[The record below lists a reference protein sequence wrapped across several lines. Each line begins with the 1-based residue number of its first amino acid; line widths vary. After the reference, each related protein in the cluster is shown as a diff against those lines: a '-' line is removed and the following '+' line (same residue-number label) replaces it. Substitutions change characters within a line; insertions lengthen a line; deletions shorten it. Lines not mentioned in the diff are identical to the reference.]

1 VKKTRLFIALVG
13 SLGRPAWFDEHRGVS
28 MRPSVRPA
36 IPRYFKMRPFMRTYM
51 VVTLLLAGLTS
62 AQASGGVSCDAK
74 DASVEFEAGGGLGR
88 SVGGSLFNVNGEIK
102 VKLKGVPADFRE
114 LKFKDSD
121 VSQRWI
127 DGKEVRLQLYR
138 EREEGL
144 FGYVNLEILTKRVDE
159 GSYVGR
165 YELTISHLESE
176 KATEA
181 KKFTAR
187 GKVKCM
193 TE

>member
-1 VKKTRLFIALVG
+1 MRALV
-13 SLGRPAWFDEHRGVS
+13 
-28 MRPSVRPA
+28 
-36 IPRYFKMRPFMRTYM
+36 
-51 VVTLLLAGLTS
+51 VVTLLLAGLMP
-62 AQASGGVSCDAK
+62 AQASGGFSCEAQ
-74 DASVEFEAGGGLGR
+74 DASVKFEAGGGMGR
-88 SVGGSLFNVNGEIK
+88 SVGASLFNFNGEIK

-114 LKFKDSD
+114 LKLKDSD

-144 FGYVNLEILTKRVDE
+144 FGYIDLVILTKRVEE
-159 GSYVGR
+159 GSYAGR
-165 YELTISHLESE
+165 YELTISHLDSE
-176 KATEA
+176 QATEA

>member
-1 VKKTRLFIALVG
+1 
-13 SLGRPAWFDEHRGVS
+13 
-28 MRPSVRPA
+28 
-36 IPRYFKMRPFMRTYM
+36 MRTL
-51 VVTLLLAGLTS
+51 VVLTLLLAGLMP
-62 AQASGGVSCDAK
+62 AHASGGVSCEAK
-74 DASVEFEAGGGLGR
+74 DASVQFEAGGGVGR
-88 SVGGSLFNVNGEIK
+88 SVGGSLLNFTGEIK
-102 VKLKGVPADFRE
+102 VKLKGAPADFRE
-114 LKFKDSD
+114 LKFKESD
-121 VSQRWI
+121 VSQRWM

-144 FGYVNLEILTKRVDE
+144 FGYVNLEILTKRVEE
-159 GSYVGR
+159 GSYAGR

-181 KKFTAR
+181 KKVTAR

>member
-1 VKKTRLFIALVG
+1 MRAFIVG
-13 SLGRPAWFDEHRGVS
+13 A
-28 MRPSVRPA
+28 
-36 IPRYFKMRPFMRTYM
+36 
-51 VVTLLLAGLTS
+51 LLLAGLMP
-62 AQASGGVSCDAK
+62 AQASGGVSCEAK
-74 DASVEFEAGGGLGR
+74 DASVQFEAGGGVGR
-88 SVGGSLFNVNGEIK
+88 SVGGSLLNFTGEIS
-102 VKLKGVPADFRE
+102 VKLKGVPADFRQ

-121 VSQRWI
+121 VSQRWM

-144 FGYVNLEILTKRVDE
+144 FGYVDLVILTRRVEE
-159 GSYVGR
+159 GSYAGR

-181 KKFTAR
+181 KQFKAR
-187 GKVKCM
+187 GKVRCM

>member
-1 VKKTRLFIALVG
+1 MRAFIAL
-13 SLGRPAWFDEHRGVS
+13 
-28 MRPSVRPA
+28 
-36 IPRYFKMRPFMRTYM
+36 
-51 VVTLLLAGLTS
+51 TLLLAGLMP
-62 AQASGGVSCDAK
+62 AHASGGVSCEAK
-74 DASVEFEAGGGLGR
+74 DGSVQFEVGGGMGR
-88 SVGGSLFNVNGEIK
+88 SVGASLFNVNGEIK

-114 LKFKDSD
+114 LKLKDAD

-144 FGYVNLEILTKRVDE
+144 FGYVNLEILTKRVGE
-159 GSYVGR
+159 GSYKGS
-165 YELTISHLESE
+165 YELTVSNLESE

-181 KKFTAR
+181 KQFKAR
-187 GKVKCM
+187 GKVTCM

>member
-1 VKKTRLFIALVG
+1 MRALVV
-13 SLGRPAWFDEHRGVS
+13 L
-28 MRPSVRPA
+28 
-36 IPRYFKMRPFMRTYM
+36 
-51 VVTLLLAGLTS
+51 TLLLAGLMP
-62 AQASGGVSCDAK
+62 AHASGGFSCEAQ
-74 DASVEFEAGGGLGR
+74 DASVKFEAGGGMGR
-88 SVGGSLFNVNGEIK
+88 SVGASLFNFNGEIN
-102 VKLKGVPADFRE
+102 VKLKGAPADFRDVK
-114 LKFKDSD
+114 LKDSD

-165 YELTISHLESE
+165 YELTISHVESE

-181 KKFTAR
+181 KTFKAR